1 MPQHGRV
8 PMTVGGAHRTLR
20 ELVADAIRAKILSG
34 DLAPGERLYED
45 RLAEELGVS
54 RNPVRESIRALE
66 ATGLIEV
73 LPRRGAYVVDV
84 DPIDLAQLLA
94 VRAVLEAHAAGQA
107 AMRRTDEDLAELD
120 RCLEQGL
127 AASTKDDLISAAEC
141 HRDFHIAIEKA
152 SGNPYIG
159 TTANPLR
166 QRTELVF
173 SMLADSRSM
182 LSWEEH
188 QRLRDAIAAGDAS
201 SAESHARA
209 HMASVIDDLTALSR
223 PA

>member
-1 MPQHGRV
+1 MS
-8 PMTVGGAHRTLR
+8 VGADHRTLR

-34 DLAPGERLYED
+34 EFGPGERLYED

-73 LPRRGAYVVDV
+73 FPRRGAYVVDV
-84 DPIDLAQLLA
+84 DPTDLAQLLE

-107 AMRRTDEDLAELD
+107 AALRNEEDMAELD
-120 RCLEQGL
+120 RCLAQGS
-127 AASTKDDLISAAEC
+127 AASARDDLIAAAEC

-152 SGNPYIG
+152 SANPYIG

-173 SMLADSRSM
+173 SMLSDSRGM

-188 QRLRDAIAAGDAS
+188 QRMRDAIAAGDAE
-201 SAESHARA
+201 SAAASALD
-209 HMASVIDDLTALSR
+209 HMAGVIEDLIAISK
-223 PA
+223 PS